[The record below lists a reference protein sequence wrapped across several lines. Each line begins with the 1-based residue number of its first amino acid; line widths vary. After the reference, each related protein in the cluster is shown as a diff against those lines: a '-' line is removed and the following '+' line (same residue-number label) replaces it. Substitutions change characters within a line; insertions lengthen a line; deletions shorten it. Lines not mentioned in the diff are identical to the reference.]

1 LYPHSEQDR
10 EKSRFGLPLN
20 HGVIL
25 EHPISALGQSIG
37 ENKAK
42 LSTEVRALD
51 NEPFANYWTVS
62 MYVEF
67 GPVAGCRRDHE
78 GI

>member
-67 GPVAGCRRDHE
+67 APVAGCRRDHE